1 MRTTSVKEPIE
12 VKDQGSMVE
21 NISSV
26 CRLAC
31 KSQLSPKFFE
41 QVGPNL
47 EVISPFLGLTEMES
61 VIFCVILNINLTSE
75 SVDLLDIARLL
86 DCSPIVVYSLR
97 PILDSLLKKRLIRIA
112 ENNTNS
118 PKNRQRSKLSMID
131 YYISDDLLDSICSGE
146 KFKLPVIKKAVT
158 NIELFALISEQFQG
172 LLDGVIPFSE
182 LTYSIQDILESNS
195 NMQFM
200 LDLERIGLDDHSR
213 LLFLAICCE
222 FIDIVDDINLS
233 YLITLLYNHDFQN
246 QARTRKS
253 FLNNTNPLLE
263 KGLIKIDHEVF
274 RCTGYAELSEESIN
288 MLRPNRCDGKHRQ

>member
-1 MRTTSVKEPIE
+1 
-12 VKDQGSMVE
+12 MVE

-47 EVISPFLGLTEMES
+47 EVISPFLDLTEMES
-61 VIFCVILNINLTSE
+61 VIFCVVLNINLTSE

-86 DCSPIVVYSLR
+86 DLSPIVAFSLR

-112 ENNTNS
+112 ENNTNN

-131 YYISDDLLDSICSGE
+131 YYVSDELLDSICSGE
-146 KFKLPVIKKAVT
+146 KFKLPVINKAVT

-195 NMQFM
+195 NMQFV

-222 FIDIVDDINLS
+222 FIDIVDNINLS
-233 YLITLLYNHDFQN
+233 HLITLLFKNDLQN
-246 QARTRKS
+246 QMKTRKS
-253 FLNNTNPLLE
+253 FLNNTNPLIE
-263 KGLIKIDHEVF
+263 KGLINIDYDTF
-274 RCTGYAELSEESIN
+274 RYNGYAGLSEEAIK
-288 MLRPNRCDGKHRQ
+288 MLLPNRCK

>member
-1 MRTTSVKEPIE
+1 
-12 VKDQGSMVE
+12 MVE

-86 DCSPIVVYSLR
+86 DCSPIVAFSLR

-118 PKNRQRSKLSMID
+118 PKNRQRSKLSVID
-131 YYISDDLLDSICSGE
+131 YYVSDDLLDSICSGE
-146 KFKLPVIKKAVT
+146 KFILPVIKKAVT

-195 NMQFM
+195 SMQFV

-233 YLITLLYNHDFQN
+233 HLITLLYKNDMQN
-246 QARTRKS
+246 QMLTRKS
-253 FLNNTNPLLE
+253 FLNNTNPLIG
-263 KGLIKIDHEVF
+263 KGLIKIDYDAF
-274 RCTGYAELSEESIN
+274 RYNGYAELSEEAIK
-288 MLRPNRCDGKHRQ
+288 MLLPNRCTG